1 MFFSVIFKHSSCVIH
16 ESVSIFPSFKH
27 PNTYCVFAVIDSFQL
42 IIYIAN
48 LLRNICFNTN
58 HSIPTQQWC

>member
-1 MFFSVIFKHSSCVIH
+1 
-16 ESVSIFPSFKH
+16 
-27 PNTYCVFAVIDSFQL
+27 VIDSFQL

-58 HSIPTQQWC
+58 HSIPTQ